1 MKKYVLT
8 GAPSVGKTTVL
19 NILASRGYEIVNEAA
34 DEIIREEREKPN
46 KGALGLD
53 NIQSFQELVA
63 ARQLELEA
71 KAKSGI
77 VFLDRG
83 ITDGYA
89 FCKLAQVDVPAII
102 MDESRDRYEKIFFL
116 ESLGKYEYDGVRTGS
131 LEKANQIHPFLKEAY
146 EFFGYSPIDV
156 PVATPE
162 ERADFI
168 LKSLSGT
175 TP

>member
-19 NILASRGYEIVNEAA
+19 NILAARGYEIVNEAA

-46 KGALGLD
+46 KGSLSLG
-53 NIQSFQELVA
+53 NVKSFQELVA

-71 KAKSGI
+71 KAQSEI

-102 MDESRDRYEKIFFL
+102 VDESRGRYEAVFFL
-116 ESLGKYEYDGVRTGS
+116 ESLGTYEYDGVRTGD
-131 LEKANQIHPFLKEAY
+131 LNGANQISPLIKEAY
-146 EFFGYSPIDV
+146 QFFGYSLVSV

-168 LKSLSGT
+168 LKFLSRLKA
-175 TP
+175 